1 MALNLRWRYFRYRL
15 QFCVFILVSLVLME
29 CIVQHQ
35 IVQFLQ
41 LQIVSPKIVS
51 FDEGSCLNDIF
62 DQIFVISI
70 KSRYDTLSLTLH
82 QLNEEKI
89 NYVVWEGHSSANP
102 YSVQLLKQFRLNID
116 ARNHSRWFEPF
127 IHYNDLTEVNKST
140 LYYNTN
146 AFFLRQTQVDI
157 LKYSSLNHFE
167 QILIFEDDI
176 LLANPLWINMFC
188 NVFPSMPQ
196 WWRLNIGVNQW
207 QTGWKP
213 KYRIR
218 PRHFRSF
225 PNHSDLPMKFYF
237 QTQYSFGTFAIAIH
251 SEAFEELIDVF
262 DMDGERVN
270 CLPMDIYHMFPTTKS
285 RLHDINMRL
294 LNIHPTLVLPDVTTS
309 TMREGREMDKY
320 IQERTTD
327 HNVSHFSKWWNL
339 RFSDELSERE
349 SQIERIRATL
359 PSFEEMIRHSPSNEF
374 LKKESKRDY

>member
-102 YSVQLLKQFRLNID
+102 YSLQLLKQFRRNID
-116 ARNHSRWFEPF
+116 ANNHSRF
-127 IHYNDLTEVNKST
+127 IHAPSDALNEST
-140 LYYNTN
+140 LYYNRN

-157 LKYSSLNHFE
+157 LKYSSIHNLK

-176 LLANPLWINMFC
+176 LLADPYWISMFC
-188 NVFPSMPQ
+188 DVFPSMQ
-196 WWRLNIGVNQW
+196 RWLILNIGVNQLH
-207 QTGWKP
+207 QAG
-213 KYRIR
+213 IS
-218 PRHFRSF
+218 HFRSF
-225 PNHSDLPMKFYF
+225 KNHSDLPMKFYTKTR
-237 QTQYSFGTFAIAIH
+237 QSYGAFGIAIH
-251 SEAFEELIDVF
+251 AEGFEELIDLF
-262 DMDGERVN
+262 DMEGERIN
-270 CLPMDIYHMFPTTKS
+270 CFPIDMYYRFLNKE
-285 RLHDINMRL
+285 RLKNRL

-309 TMREGREMDKY
+309 TLRKARTMEKF

-327 HNVSHFSKWWNL
+327 HSVSHFSKWWNL
-339 RFSDELSERE
+339 RFSNASDRQSR
-349 SQIERIRATL
+349 IERIRATL
-359 PSFEEMIRHSPSNEF
+359 PSFDEVVRHSPSNLF
-374 LKKESKRDY
+374 LKKKSSKRNRTMKQFDRSMYDL